1 MHGIGKR
8 GAYTSWVVQKG
19 DLQRILSRGGAG
31 KSCQESIDDDIDK
44 GSADWLQLV
53 QVLQNIRGKGIATMI
68 GKIDGNQVVVKAQ
81 LARDAQSEYQIQEQL
96 RRMQGFIRYE
106 CMFTCAGKKDY
117 IEQFG
122 TVNNKTKLCLARGTG
137 MGVIVMPYY
146 TNGSLEMYL
155 RRTKKPNIDLV
166 KRVLQTVVWNL
177 FQAYD
182 ALGFTHG
189 DLYPKNIV
197 LDESNSPVLLDFEKS
212 LFNSPHRLMTFWR
225 DIDDLFDEVAR
236 YVLQDSLNDVARI
249 VINHLARKQEPTQQL
264 IKDLADAI
272 ASCR

>member
-8 GAYTSWVVQKG
+8 GAYTSWVVQKAH
-19 DLQRILSRGGAG
+19 LQRILSSKGGAG
-31 KSCQESIDDDIDK
+31 EIFQENIDEDP
-44 GSADWLQLV
+44 DWLQLV
-53 QVLQNIRGKGIATMI
+53 QVLQNIRGKGIATML

-81 LARDAQSEYQIQEQL
+81 LARDAQSEYQIQEKL
-96 RRMQGFIRYE
+96 RGMQGFIQYE

-197 LDESNSPVLLDFEKS
+197 LDESNTPVLLDFEKS

-225 DIDDLFDEVAR
+225 DIDDLFGEVAR

-249 VINHLARKQEPTQQL
+249 VINNLARKQEPTQQL
-264 IKDLADAI
+264 IKDLAKAI